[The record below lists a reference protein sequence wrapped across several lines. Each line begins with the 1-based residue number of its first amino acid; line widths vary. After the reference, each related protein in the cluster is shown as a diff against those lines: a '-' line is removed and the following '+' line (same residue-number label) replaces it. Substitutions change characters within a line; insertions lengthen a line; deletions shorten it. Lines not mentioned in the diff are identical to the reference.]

1 MQDSIHHKS
10 TVSFDSGKR
19 HINFSSTAHQYNEAE
34 KLIDDEMNV
43 TISLLDRIAL
53 EQSDIIA
60 KVGEYADLVHR
71 RNGQIQNAPSFF
83 QQASTNSAKISL
95 KETTTCTNLLFE
107 LLETYPDYDLSQ
119 SKTLGELVYYRDILQ
134 NHHMKV
140 KETAYKLFE
149 MLDKEDAQMRS
160 AANPIENS
168 FKL

>member
-1 MQDSIHHKS
+1 MQNSIHSKS
-10 TVSFDSGKR
+10 TVSFDSDK
-19 HINFSSTAHQYNEAE
+19 HHTNLSFTAHQYNEAE

-43 TISLLDRIAL
+43 TISLLDRIAM

-60 KVGEYADLVHR
+60 KVGEYADLLQSQ
-71 RNGQIQNAPSFF
+71 NGQAQNALSFF

-95 KETTTCTNLLFE
+95 RETTMCTNLLFE

-119 SKTLGELVYYRDILQ
+119 SKTLGELVYNKDILQ

-168 FKL
+168 LKI